1 MKYNTPILGIQPRW
15 CQERNLQHWIH
26 TLGKRKTLKK
36 NNPSSHLKDLEKH
49 EHNKPKGRRKEITK
63 SRHPKKWKQEKRG
76 IDGTK
81 HWFKLP
87 QLSQYKTENLNS
99 PVTIKATV
107 FVILKPLEKKSPDSD
122 GFPGE
127 F

>member
-1 MKYNTPILGIQPRW
+1 MQNA
-15 CQERNLQHWIH
+15 
-26 TLGKRKTLKK
+26 
-36 NNPSSHLKDLEKH
+36 
-49 EHNKPKGRRKEITK
+49 
-63 SRHPKKWKQEKRG
+63 WKQEKRG